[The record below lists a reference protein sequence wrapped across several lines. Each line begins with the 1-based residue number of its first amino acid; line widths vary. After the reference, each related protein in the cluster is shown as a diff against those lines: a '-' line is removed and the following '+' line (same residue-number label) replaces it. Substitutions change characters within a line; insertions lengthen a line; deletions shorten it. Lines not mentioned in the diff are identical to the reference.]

1 MNEISVVLDKTNSQ
15 DILLSDLDDMVN
27 GSSPNIHCYV
37 MDSLSY
43 EERII
48 KTITLFKKISN
59 KSTITIKFLDMIKLS
74 HDYINGKVSSQ
85 QFSKVIAD
93 IRSVQ
98 NKTDIIDLVSENR
111 HMKVIKS
118 YNENY
123 YCVMVVQ
130 KNI

>member
-85 QFSKVIAD
+85 QFSRIISD

-98 NKTDIIDLVSENR
+98 NKADIIDLVSENR